1 LAANRRGAQVQAI
14 SDAIMKTPPD
24 AIKKAAEAFKG

>member
-14 SDAIMKTPPD
+14 SDAIVKTPPD
-24 AIKKAAEAFKG
+24 VIKKAAEAFKG